1 MPKRKDPPT
10 EMSSKSIAPGSRH
23 SKLSESESTDTSD
36 TAAAA
41 PESSDAAQKAKER
54 AERWKVL
61 KGRAVTTPLPF
72 RSIYPANQLPS
83 GRKNPPK

>member
-10 EMSSKSIAPGSRH
+10 EMSSESIAPGPRH

-36 TAAAA
+36 AAGT

-61 KGRAVTTPLPF
+61 KGRAVTTPPLPLY
-72 RSIYPANQLPS
+72 IPY
-83 GRKNPPK
+83 